1 MKFAIAALLATTSAI
16 RIGSEGKKGCVSWKL
31 AKKGFE
37 ALDTD
42 DSGSLSPDEIKVGIE
57 ELAKSQDRTITDK
70 EWKWLEETGEKI
82 DSKTPGK
89 VDLKEFHT
97 FANAVF
103 KHFELCHL
111 VKESK
116 EPRRKCVDWR
126 QAKRGFKALD
136 TDKSGSLSY
145 DEIKVGLEDLAKSQ
159 DYTPT
164 KQDWEWIEKT
174 GKRIDSKT
182 PGKVDEK
189 EFYRFANAVF
199 RHFGLC
205 HLARE
210 ERYCVSKDLAAEKY

>member
-82 DSKTPGK
+82 DSKTPGS
-89 VDLKEFHT
+89 VDEEEFLI

-103 KHFELCHL
+103 KHFDLCHL
-111 VKESK
+111 LREGKEQKKPKQCVTK
-116 EPRRKCVDWR
+116 EL
-126 QAKRGFKALD
+126 AEATFEHLD
-136 TDKSGSLSY
+136 TDKSGDLSY
-145 DEIKVGLEDLAKSQ
+145 GEI
-159 DYTPT
+159 
-164 KQDWEWIEKT
+164 
-174 GKRIDSKT
+174 
-182 PGKVDEK
+182 
-189 EFYRFANAVF
+189 
-199 RHFGLC
+199 
-205 HLARE
+205 
-210 ERYCVSKDLAAEKY
+210 